1 MKDFIEFKSFHKSLK
16 NQIELIKL
24 HTGYKVVNPEFCPI
38 FPFDS
43 LKPKISFNFHRNFGD
58 TKIMDIERGLLA
70 IYGLP
75 TYGVHC
81 NVWSKN
87 RNDIIIHLGK
97 RSKKIRKFPGYFDNL
112 IAGGQPSNISIEDN
126 LRKEAYE
133 EAGMGKEIIKKS
145 FFSNAYHYMHNEK
158 LNFISAII
166 FVYHLE
172 LNKKIK
178 FRNIDGEVEDFIS
191 LPFQEL
197 YKILENNFLKPNC
210 IIPIIDLIVSKF
222 HGFVPKSFMI
232 ELNKI
237 ISHDYFINRTNFTPK
252 K

>member
-81 NVWSKN
+81 NV
-87 RNDIIIHLGK
+87 
-97 RSKKIRKFPGYFDNL
+97 
-112 IAGGQPSNISIEDN
+112 
-126 LRKEAYE
+126 
-133 EAGMGKEIIKKS
+133 
-145 FFSNAYHYMHNEK
+145 
-158 LNFISAII
+158 
-166 FVYHLE
+166 
-172 LNKKIK
+172 
-178 FRNIDGEVEDFIS
+178 
-191 LPFQEL
+191 
-197 YKILENNFLKPNC
+197 
-210 IIPIIDLIVSKF
+210 
-222 HGFVPKSFMI
+222 
-232 ELNKI
+232 
-237 ISHDYFINRTNFTPK
+237 
-252 K
+252 